1 MFRAFSIYTA
11 NIIDRYRTAHAQC
24 AVQSVSTS
32 FAICEKYFFSCSD
45 SFQDVT
51 LEVGL
56 NLNSSRKFCHFDIG
70 MFSRYSASSAK
81 HLIKA
86 GSILEMLSRK

>member
-1 MFRAFSIYTA
+1 MRNALSYLCQL
-11 NIIDRYRTAHAQC
+11 RSQ
-24 AVQSVSTS
+24 
-32 FAICEKYFFSCSD
+32 FAKKYLFSCSD